1 MVPIEH
7 MFPPYMCIEMYANT
21 GGGKVA
27 TEAAA
32 LFPLRRS
39 TDAEMLW
46 LFHWATAAR

>member
-27 TEAAA
+27 TEAARS
-32 LFPLRRS
+32 LSTEKVYRR
-39 TDAEMLW
+39 
-46 LFHWATAAR
+46 